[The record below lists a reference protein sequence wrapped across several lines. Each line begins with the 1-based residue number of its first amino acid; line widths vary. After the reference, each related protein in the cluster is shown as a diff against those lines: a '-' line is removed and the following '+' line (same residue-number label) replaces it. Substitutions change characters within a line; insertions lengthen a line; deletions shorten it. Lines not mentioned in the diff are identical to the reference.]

1 MASQAGVSPTEIVA
15 STVPGPARERPLPLT
30 VTTTLS
36 SAAPVL
42 GSETNTARV
51 PTWFSP
57 AKNSDG
63 LKCTSTVQ
71 LMPGVRTT
79 TTTDG
84 QVPKPG
90 EMSSGALNSSCVT
103 ATSTELRLVTVTTL
117 DAWPPTGIAPK
128 FTWVGLTVTRTD
140 CAARTDLAEIAPPA
154 IRTRTTQVETSLI
167 VGSGYG
173 CCTPIARCCRS
184 SR

>member
-36 SAAPVL
+36 STAPVL

-71 LMPGVRTT
+71 LTPGAR
-79 TTTDG
+79 
-84 QVPKPG
+84 VPRALGKIVG
-90 EMSSGALNSSCVT
+90 ET
-103 ATSTELRLVTVTTL
+103 LVAIML
-117 DAWPPTGIAPK
+117 DWMLSRQP
-128 FTWVGLTVTRTD
+128 
-140 CAARTDLAEIAPPA
+140 APPRDGHPRIFNA
-154 IRTRTTQVETSLI
+154 LQRRAAASEPQ
-167 VGSGYG
+167 
-173 CCTPIARCCRS
+173 P
-184 SR
+184 